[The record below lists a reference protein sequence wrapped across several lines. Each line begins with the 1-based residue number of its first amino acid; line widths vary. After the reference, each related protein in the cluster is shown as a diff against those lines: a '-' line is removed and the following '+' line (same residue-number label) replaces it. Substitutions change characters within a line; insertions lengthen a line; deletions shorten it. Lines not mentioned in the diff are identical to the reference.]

1 MPIALVSLFAVEL
14 EQFKNLPIYCSP
26 IAKGRMKGPPLAS
39 FLP

>member
-14 EQFKNLPIYCSP
+14 EQFKNLPIYSSP